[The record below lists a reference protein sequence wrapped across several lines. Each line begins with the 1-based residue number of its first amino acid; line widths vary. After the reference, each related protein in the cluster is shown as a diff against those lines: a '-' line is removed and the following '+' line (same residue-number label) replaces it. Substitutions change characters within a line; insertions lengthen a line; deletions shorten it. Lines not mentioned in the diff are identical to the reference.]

1 MSTVSTSESTYHHGA
16 LREALIEAGLRALEG
31 KEASDL
37 SLRELAREVGV
48 TPAAVYRH
56 FPNKDALL
64 AALGQE
70 GLTMLGRS
78 QREAHDAAGGGGKGF
93 AETGR
98 AYVRFALAHPAL
110 FRLVFAHC
118 DPASFKS
125 DQPDPAGELLHESTV
140 ALTGSD
146 GPAAD
151 RLALQ
156 AWAIAHGVAMLML
169 DKRIPPD
176 DALIDRLIDTTSLF
190 PLGEQRRTSSGSSAL
205 NVKTCTRG

>member
-1 MSTVSTSESTYHHGA
+1 MSTVSTSQSSYHHGS
-16 LREALIEAGLRALEG
+16 LREALIDAGMRALEG
-31 KEASDL
+31 SEAHDL
-37 SLRELAREVGV
+37 SLRDLAREVGV

-56 FPNKDALL
+56 FPNKEALL

-70 GLTMLGRS
+70 GLAMLGRS
-78 QREAHDAAGGGGKGF
+78 QRESYEAAGGGGKGF

-110 FRLVFAHC
+110 FRLVFAHG
-118 DPASFKS
+118 DPAILKS
-125 DQPDPAGELLHESTV
+125 DQPDPAAELLHDSTV

-146 GPAAD
+146 GPEAE

-169 DKRIPPD
+169 DRRIPAD
-176 DALIDRLIDTTSLF
+176 DALIDRLIDTRSLF
-190 PLGEQRRTSSGSSAL
+190 PLAHGSSSEESP
-205 NVKTCTRG
+205 